1 MIGNADARIYVAGH
15 TGLVGSSLMR
25 RLSRDGYRN
34 ILTAARRDLDL
45 RDQAAVHEWFR
56 ANRPEYVFLAAG
68 TVGGIQANS
77 TRPAQFRRVFGKSL
91 NDAWQDWIAWEHTFQ
106 QQNLASVR
114 AFPETTASVT
124 YGMYDLFMAAGR
136 LGHRG
141 QRATRAG
148 AAAAMRARSA
158 LRARNPSSRCN
169 SFGWGCVGKLSHGLS
184 SFGQRRADA
193 VTLCAGHKKARSDP
207 PGRDTHSYDDG
218 LNTQDSV
225 TQVNPFSASSHS
237 HTGSIIVQASHLSCC
252 RPELRRACAA
262 ATSSA

>member
-1 MIGNADARIYVAGH
+1 MR
-15 TGLVGSSLMR
+15 LV
-25 RLSRDGYRN
+25 
-34 ILTAARRDLDL
+34 
-45 RDQAAVHEWFR
+45 FR
-56 ANRPEYVFLAAG
+56 APVSEYSPAFPTSPIVNNNEKQCAS
-68 TVGGIQANS
+68 GGEA
-77 TRPAQFRRVFGKSL
+77 
-91 NDAWQDWIAWEHTFQ
+91 H
-106 QQNLASVR
+106 SVR
-114 AFPETTASVT
+114 
-124 YGMYDLFMAAGR
+124 L
-136 LGHRG
+136 L
-141 QRATRAG
+141 ATRRREITMNNNEASAD

-158 LRARNPSSRCN
+158 LRARILHSKCSS
-169 SFGWGCVGKLSHGLS
+169 SGWGCVGKLSHGLS

-262 ATSSA
+262 ATSTA